1 MIPNAYIVATLM
13 CYAFD
18 SVEYKSHV
26 RLEGLLGVAVIT
38 ALQSAVYA
46 PFAGGYESSILKLGF
61 VDMEGVI
68 PNGDIIR
75 VMTMSFYLFDIILAV
90 ANLILLPFV
99 DVEKK
104 LPVINAELLRR
115 KKEAVLAK
123 GEVWIDPEEQER
135 LDLER
140 AAQEREANR
149 VQDLKDRCARKGL
162 DFETENRK
170 HLEKEAK
177 KQAKKQS
184 KQEKKKK

>member
-68 PNGDIIR
+68 PTAI
-75 VMTMSFYLFDIILAV
+75 LF
-90 ANLILLPFV
+90 
-99 DVEKK
+99 
-104 LPVINAELLRR
+104 
-115 KKEAVLAK
+115 VL
-123 GEVWIDPEEQER
+123 
-135 LDLER
+135 
-140 AAQEREANR
+140 
-149 VQDLKDRCARKGL
+149 
-162 DFETENRK
+162 
-170 HLEKEAK
+170 
-177 KQAKKQS
+177 
-184 KQEKKKK
+184 